1 MLSSAPYYPTWT
13 FAPFAIVAVTYTFF
27 QRAWVSLLSQPFL
40 PARHHPVTAAGSDWM
55 PLPSPDQ
62 QQFSSSTTTHPIVA
76 IVTGSNTG
84 IGFETA
90 KRLAVVYGMTVILA
104 CRSRDKAKRAVQ
116 EINRHIQQQ
125 QQQQQQKDSSSQQRR
140 QQGKAIFVHPLD
152 LCSFESIHEFVQHVK
167 QDYRKIHVLV
177 NNAGR
182 NTSGESPQHGRAGNS
197 KNKSLDLLFQ
207 ANFVGHYLLTA
218 ELLPLLQQP
227 LNNNNTNNKSND
239 DNEVARIVNLSSV
252 MHHYCGDHTHE
263 LHQVDF
269 WHRVAWFATRPTN
282 TYALSKLA
290 ALLFTVEL
298 NRRYFDTDQNPKTNR
313 VRSVAVNPGGV

>member
-13 FAPFAIVAVTYTFF
+13 FAPFAISAVTYTFF
-27 QRAWVSLLSQPFL
+27 QRAWVSLSHPFL
-40 PARHHPVTAAGSDWM
+40 PPRHPVTAGNAWLAL
-55 PLPSPDQ
+55 PLPDQ
-62 QQFSSSTTTHPIVA
+62 QQFSSSTTSTHPIVA

-104 CRSRDKAKRAVQ
+104 CRSRDKAERAAQ

-125 QQQQQQKDSSSQQRR
+125 QQQQQDSSIQQQQR

-227 LNNNNTNNKSND
+227 LEDNTNKNDD

-269 WHRVAWFATRPTN
+269 WHRVAGFATRPTN

-290 ALLFTVEL
+290 AVLFTVEL
-298 NRRYFDTDQNPKTNR
+298 NRRYYNDQNPKTNR